1 MRPIATRVRR
11 SVVTGQIATQLDARR
26 LRLAR
31 DAAYCY
37 TCVTQRG
44 RRSDRHTTRRSATA
58 SRRPPAVR
66 GPGTDA
72 RSPDTCRKLPQHRY
86 VTSYF
91 FFPARN

>member
-26 LRLAR
+26 LRLGR

-44 RRSDRHTTRRSATA
+44 RRSDRHTARRSATA

-72 RSPDTCRKLPQHRY
+72 RSPDTCRK
-86 VTSYF
+86 
-91 FFPARN
+91 